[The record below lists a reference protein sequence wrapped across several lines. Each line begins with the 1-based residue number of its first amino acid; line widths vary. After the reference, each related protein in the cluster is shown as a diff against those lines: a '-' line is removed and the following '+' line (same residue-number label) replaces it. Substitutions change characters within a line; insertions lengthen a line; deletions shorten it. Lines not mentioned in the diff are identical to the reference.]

1 MKKSTMILL
10 IVAAALILAGAVL
23 GIVGMALSSGDTLWN
38 GGWIALGTRNTTVN
52 EFEFAEEVSEIDI
65 VVNTTDV
72 EILPASDG
80 VTKVVCR
87 EDAREPHTVRV
98 EDGTLKIRVE
108 EQAWYRKI
116 SFFSIGERKVTLYLA
131 EKELDRLSIET
142 DTGDVRVAKELS
154 LASASVTSDTGEIAF
169 ASPVAGALNIKV
181 STGDV
186 SVSSP
191 TLGSGDISATTGD
204 VSLYGVTAD
213 EIKIETSTGE
223 IEATS
228 VSCRTFSAKSS
239 TGEHEYER
247 VLAEETLTLTATTG
261 DISLYGCDA
270 AEVSITTDTGD
281 VSGRFLSEKVFYT
294 NTDTGRVSV
303 PKATSGG
310 LCEITT
316 DTGNIQSSILP

>member
-10 IVAAALILAGAVL
+10 IIAVSLVVAGAVL

-52 EFEFAEEVSEIDI
+52 EFEFTEEVSDIDI

-80 VTKVVCR
+80 ITKVVCR
-87 EDAREPHTVRV
+87 EDAREPHSVWV
-98 EDGTLKIRVE
+98 ENGTLKIRME
-108 EQAWYRKI
+108 EQPWHRKI
-116 SFFSIGERKVTLYLA
+116 SFFSIGERKVTVYLA
-131 EKELDRLSIET
+131 EKELDRLFIET

-154 LASASVTSDTGEIAF
+154 LASASITTDTGEIVF
-169 ASPVAGALNIKV
+169 ASPVVGALNINV

-191 TLGSGDISATTGD
+191 TLGSAEITATTGD
-204 VSLYGVTAD
+204 VSLDGVTAD

-223 IEATS
+223 IEAKS
-228 VSCRTFSAKSS
+228 VSCRTFSAQSS
-239 TGEHEYER
+239 TGEQEYER
-247 VLAEETLTLTATTG
+247 VLAEKTLTLQATTG
-261 DISLYGCDA
+261 DISLLDCDA
-270 AEVSITTDTGD
+270 AEVRVTTDTGD
-281 VSGRFLSEKVFYT
+281 VSGRLLTEKVFYT

-316 DTGNIQSSILP
+316 DTGDIEFHAP

>member
-1 MKKSTMILL
+1 MIIAASLV
-10 IVAAALILAGAVL
+10 VAGVFLCV
-23 GIVGMALSSGDTLWN
+23 VGMVLSSGDTLWN

-52 EFEFAEEVSEIDI
+52 EFEFTEEVSDIDI
-65 VVNTTDV
+65 VVNTTDA

-87 EDAREPHTVRV
+87 EDAREPHSVWV
-98 EDGTLKIRVE
+98 ENGTLKIRME
-108 EQAWYRKI
+108 EQPWYRTI
-116 SFFSIGERKVTLYLA
+116 SFFSIGERKVTVYLA
-131 EKELDRLSIET
+131 EKELERLSIET

-154 LASASVTSDTGEIAF
+154 LASASITTDTGEIVF
-169 ASPVAGALNIKV
+169 ASPVVGALNINV

-186 SVSSP
+186 LVSSP
-191 TLGSGDISATTGD
+191 TLGSAEITATTGD
-204 VSLYGVTAD
+204 VSLDGVTAD

-223 IEATS
+223 IEAKS

-239 TGEHEYER
+239 TGEQEYER
-247 VLAEETLTLTATTG
+247 VLAEKTLTLQATTG
-261 DISLYGCDA
+261 DISLLDCDA
-270 AEVSITTDTGD
+270 AEVRVTTDTGD
-281 VSGRFLSEKVFYT
+281 VSGRLLTEKVFYT

-316 DTGNIQSSILP
+316 DTGDIAFTVS